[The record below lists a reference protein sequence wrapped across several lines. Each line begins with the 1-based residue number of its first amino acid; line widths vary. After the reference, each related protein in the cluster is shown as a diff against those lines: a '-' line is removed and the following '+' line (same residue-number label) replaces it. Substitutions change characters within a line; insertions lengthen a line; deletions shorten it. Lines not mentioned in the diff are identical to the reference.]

1 MRFPSFVAALI
12 LASAWTTVALPAPL
26 SAQSDRSLDP
36 RVPPAI
42 TWCEK
47 PARKTRWKRQPV
59 SFLLE
64 FAGRDS
70 SDAQRILAPYLPY
83 LLAAISERFA
93 AEHQPTRDLTAAK
106 AGALPPGEPRYKP
119 ADLLSPNILFDLKG
133 NGQVDS
139 IVVTDTTG
147 SLLASDLRAALL
159 AAAARGD
166 VFGPYADS
174 TVRTRL
180 DLTVGLG
187 EWTGSANFPAFTL
200 YAPLDRPPRADPGNN
215 VGGYPPDALG
225 WEGKLLFQFSVDENG
240 RAVPG
245 TAKVLGAENVVWK
258 SDRYRMAFEN
268 FKRQVETSLPRM
280 RFTPAESLGCTVS
293 SWVQQE
299 FVFTM
304 KSGPAIP

>member
-1 MRFPSFVAALI
+1 M
-12 LASAWTTVALPAPL
+12 T
-26 SAQSDRSLDP
+26 
-36 RVPPAI
+36 
-42 TWCEK
+42 
-47 PARKTRWKRQPV
+47 
-59 SFLLE
+59 FLLE
-64 FAGRDS
+64 FARRDS

-83 LLAAISERFA
+83 LLAGISERFA
-93 AEHQPTRDLTAAK
+93 ADHQPSRDLK
-106 AGALPPGEPRYKP
+106 ATKASMLPPGEPRYGP
-119 ADLLSPNILFDLKG
+119 TDLLSPNILFDLRG

-139 IVVTDTTG
+139 IIVTDTTG
-147 SLLASDLRAALL
+147 SLLAVDLKAALL

-174 TVRTRL
+174 SVRTRL

-187 EWTGSANFPAFTL
+187 EWTGAASWPAFTL
-200 YAPLDRPPRADPGNN
+200 YAPLDRPPRADPNNN
-215 VGGYPPDALG
+215 VGGYPRDALG
-225 WEGKLLFQFSVDENG
+225 WEGKLIFQFSVDDNG

-258 SDRYRMAFEN
+258 SERYRTAFDN
-268 FKRQVETSLPRM
+268 FKRQVEESLPRM
-280 RFTPAESLGCTVS
+280 RFTPAESLGCIVS